1 MAVSR
6 RNTET
11 VDPDR
16 HGKDGRLRPVVCDP
30 RFGGLSASGRVTMI
44 ITSSGTVSWTWGM
57 LTLLTIMMVMV
68 IILVVA

>member
-1 MAVSR
+1 
-6 RNTET
+6 
-11 VDPDR
+11 
-16 HGKDGRLRPVVCDP
+16 
-30 RFGGLSASGRVTMI
+30 MI